1 MFVFWG
7 SFWFFWGNEILLFC
21 HRSGIHERKFTPV
34 LFQEWYEY
42 FLVQIKCS
50 GCWKVIS
57 SYVWCCNIIHL
68 SCYCNKNRT
77 TGISFVSSSIRPNHA
92 ISEIATSHVYRLKK
106 TRNESD
112 RAKIANFLNQKS
124 KNTRCYIFC
133 ECQVVEWLQWGRR
146 SWNIPKIDAIHPIH
160 IHGR

>member
-1 MFVFWG
+1 MIRIWLNSIISNHECASNPIITVSKSLNGWKNMFVFWG
-7 SFWFFWGNEILLFC
+7 SFRFFWGNEILPFC
-21 HRSGIHERKFTPV
+21 RRSGIHEPKFTPA

-68 SCYCNKNRT
+68 SCYCDKNRT
-77 TGISFVSSSIRPNHA
+77 TGISFVSSSIGPNHP

-106 TRNESD
+106 TKNESD
-112 RAKIANFLNQKS
+112 RVKWKLQ
-124 KNTRCYIFC
+124 IF
-133 ECQVVEWLQWGRR
+133 
-146 SWNIPKIDAIHPIH
+146 
-160 IHGR
+160 

>member
-1 MFVFWG
+1 MSLIGWKNLFVLWG
-7 SFWFFWGNEILLFC
+7 SFQIFRGRIFVVLPYG
-21 HRSGIHERKFTPV
+21 GIQGRKFTPV

-68 SCYCNKNRT
+68 SCYCDKNRT
-77 TGISFVSSSIRPNHA
+77 TGINFVSSSIGPNQP

-106 TRNESD
+106 TKNESD
-112 RAKIANFLNQKS
+112 RAKIANFLNQKNE
-124 KNTRCYIFC
+124 NTLLYILWVSSRW
-133 ECQVVEWLQWGRR
+133 VVAVR
-146 SWNIPKIDAIHPIH
+146 
-160 IHGR
+160 